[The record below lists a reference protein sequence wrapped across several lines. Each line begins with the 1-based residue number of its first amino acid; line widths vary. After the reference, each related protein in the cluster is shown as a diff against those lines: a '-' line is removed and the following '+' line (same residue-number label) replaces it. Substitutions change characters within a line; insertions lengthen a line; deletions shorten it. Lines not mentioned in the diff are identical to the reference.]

1 MYKNKSKKGKL
12 NFQNINIGKH
22 IFHGPENYFVAMK
35 TLFFFCELAGWLS
48 CSSLYKDAVWPEITT
63 KLMVVFKR
71 TVFRPSMQLAT

>member
-48 CSSLYKDAVWPEITT
+48 CSSLYKDAV
-63 KLMVVFKR
+63 
-71 TVFRPSMQLAT
+71 